1 MPAWLSV
8 IVVAI
13 GGAMLLEGAV
23 YALFP
28 AAMKRAMREMQSLPD
43 GALRVGGLAA
53 GVIGLAI
60 VYFMLPKA

>member
-43 GALRVGGLAA
+43 GALRVGGLTA
-53 GVIGLAI
+53 GVIGLAV